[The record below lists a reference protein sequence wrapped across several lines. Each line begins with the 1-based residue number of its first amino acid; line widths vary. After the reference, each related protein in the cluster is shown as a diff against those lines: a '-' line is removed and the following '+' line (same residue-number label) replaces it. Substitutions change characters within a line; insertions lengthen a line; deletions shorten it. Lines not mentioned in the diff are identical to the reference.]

1 MIIWNFYHEDKSRQD
16 TSSPV
21 SSLTNHYQVNNAFNH
36 SSSLRTPH
44 THPMTFEALSY
55 YMSSSDSLISNIEMF
70 HQVHDYLHHLEVYL
84 KIKFLKSQ
92 LTVVV
97 HTSIIFNSSIFLI
110 HLITIIINNLN
121 GIIKFDISCDLR
133 LPPCHYLKPDSST
146 GCFNAL

>member
-1 MIIWNFYHEDKSRQD
+1 MIIWNFYHEDKSHQD

-36 SSSLRTPH
+36 SSSLRIPH

-70 HQVHDYLHHLEVYL
+70 HLVHDYLHHLEVYL

-97 HTSIIFNSSIFLI
+97 HTSIIFNSSILLI

-121 GIIKFDISCDLR
+121 GIIKFDIACDLR
-133 LPPCHYLKPDSST
+133 LPAYQSLKSNSLA
-146 GCFNAL
+146 GCFSAL

>member
-44 THPMTFEALSY
+44 THPTTFEALSY

-84 KIKFLKSQ
+84 KIKFLMSQ

-133 LPPCHYLKPDSST
+133 LPVYHYLKSNSST